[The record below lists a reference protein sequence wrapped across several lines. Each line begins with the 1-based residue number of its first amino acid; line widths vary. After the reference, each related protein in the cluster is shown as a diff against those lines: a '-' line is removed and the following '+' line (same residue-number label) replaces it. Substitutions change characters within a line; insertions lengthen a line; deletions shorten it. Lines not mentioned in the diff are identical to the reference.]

1 MCVCVSQYGLMNSYF
16 VLWVLIQYCHF
27 AAHIVPPLAIG
38 SSFRL
43 ALMFFSHVPN
53 LFQAL
58 LYFVTFQ
65 GIPGLSYIFLA
76 LESITSWRSLGPFI
90 GEWCLEISI
99 CIRCAHCNWGVL
111 KLAWSSLVVQQVKY
125 LASSQQQLG
134 SRLWHRFDSWPRN
147 LHMLW
152 VWPNCK
158 IKILK
163 TQNLKTTYK
172 YVF

>member
-1 MCVCVSQYGLMNSYF
+1 MRFDKCSHFLIENILPPPKVPLCPCAVCVPRTGCWAVVNDYSCLLLEFHVNANPLMCVLFCNCSTILGQSVLFPLCTRVLEVCVCVCVCVSQYGLMNSYF

-58 LYFVTFQ
+58 LYFVTFP

-76 LESITSWRSLGPFI
+76 LESITS
-90 GEWCLEISI
+90 
-99 CIRCAHCNWGVL
+99 
-111 KLAWSSLVVQQVKY
+111 
-125 LASSQQQLG
+125 
-134 SRLWHRFDSWPRN
+134 
-147 LHMLW
+147 
-152 VWPNCK
+152 
-158 IKILK
+158 
-163 TQNLKTTYK
+163 
-172 YVF
+172 